1 MPQINRIR
9 VNNVKYN
16 FGTQVY
22 DDFVMRFNCQNTI
35 YDLANGGGKSLL
47 MLLLMQN
54 MLPNCT
60 LDDKQPIEKLF
71 RQGSGNTCIHSLVEW
86 KLDPCYQKDG
96 FRFMTTGFCARKGRG
111 TDDENQD
118 GQEQTAAPTASVEY
132 FNYCIFYR
140 EFGDNDIKNL
150 PLVSN
155 GERITYN
162 GLKAYLR
169 DLEKGGYKYVVMQA
183 LLTQLGAV
191 IRSYGK
197 GEALVLAG
205 EPSRRVGIVLSGE
218 LEAYRPAPGGVR
230 IPIARVEPGGVFGD
244 VLGGSSLSS
253 PVTVLAA
260 APCEVLL
267 LPYERLLLSDGS
279 PAHQRVVQN
288 LVRTISDKYF
298 SLSHRI
304 DLLVMKSLR
313 AKVAAY
319 LLSEAARAHS
329 LTFSIPFSRI
339 QLADY
344 LNCDRSALS
353 RELSTMQRE
362 GLIDT
367 YRSSFKLLEPDAL
380 QQMVQ

>member
-1 MPQINRIR
+1 M
-9 VNNVKYN
+9 NNYLPLL
-16 FGTQVY
+16 
-22 DDFVMRFNCQNTI
+22 QNTT
-35 YDLANGGGKSLL
+35 LFAGLSAAELSTLL
-47 MLLLMQN
+47 SRL
-54 MLPNCT
+54 
-60 LDDKQPIEKLF
+60 
-71 RQGSGNTCIHSLVEW
+71 G
-86 KLDPCYQKDG
+86 
-96 FRFMTTGFCARKGRG
+96 
-111 TDDENQD
+111 
-118 GQEQTAAPTASVEY
+118 ASV
-132 FNYCIFYR
+132 
-140 EFGDNDIKNL
+140 
-150 PLVSN
+150 
-155 GERITYN
+155 
-162 GLKAYLR
+162 
-169 DLEKGGYKYVVMQA
+169 
-183 LLTQLGAV
+183 
-191 IRSYGK
+191 RSYGK

-218 LEAYRPAPGGVR
+218 LEAYRPARPRTPRPAPGGAR

-298 SLSHRI
+298 SLSRRI

-319 LLSEAARAHS
+319 LLSEATRAHS

-353 RELSTMQRE
+353 RELSTMQKE